1 MTRFPSCLR
10 CLAFVAVVSFP
21 APALAEQTAKPAP
34 CESPEHR
41 QFDFWVGEWEVT
53 TPDGKTA
60 GRNSITRELKNCVI
74 HEHWAGAGGMN
85 GESFNM
91 WDTVRKRWHQTW
103 VNDNGNLL
111 LLDGAFQNG
120 SMQLTGMS
128 GPPERQM
135 MNRITWTPNAD
146 GTLRQ
151 HWEASADGGKTWKTA
166 FDGLYRRAKAR

>member
-21 APALAEQTAKPAP
+21 APALAEQTAKPTP

-120 SMQLTGMS
+120 SMLLTGIS
-128 GPPERQM
+128 GPPERQVT
-135 MNRITWTPNAD
+135 NRITWTPGAD